1 MSLLVNVFIRD
12 QEHQVVV
19 LEEESPGS
27 ELAGLEVC
35 RRTLYGG
42 KIAQSF
48 GLVLLP
54 TLRGQD
60 LYAEGVAVD
69 LLAQEATLILQHIAL
84 FAQES
89 GFEPAYIQQRI
100 ENIIQATE
108 KAKTVSGGVLI
119 W

>member
-12 QEHQVVV
+12 QEDQVVV
-19 LEEESPGS
+19 LDEASSGS
-27 ELAGLEVC
+27 ELAGYEVC

-42 KIAQSF
+42 KTAQSL

-54 TLRGQD
+54 TLQEQD
-60 LYAEGVAVD
+60 LYAEGGAVD
-69 LLAQEATLILQHIAL
+69 LLAQEATIILKHIAL

-100 ENIIQATE
+100 KNIIHATE
-108 KAKTVSGGVLI
+108 MAKKVSGGVLI